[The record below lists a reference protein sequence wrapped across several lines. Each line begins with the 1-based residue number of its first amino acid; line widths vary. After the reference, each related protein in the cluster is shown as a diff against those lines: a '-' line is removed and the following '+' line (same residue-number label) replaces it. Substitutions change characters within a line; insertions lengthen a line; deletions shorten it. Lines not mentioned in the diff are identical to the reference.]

1 VKPPTKQI
9 QIEEKP
15 MSGNETESFIDNLKE
30 QLANAPEGM
39 DTSGLADALKKL
51 AEPGEDRVKIWF
63 LLDRSGS
70 MQGLSE
76 DVIGGFNQFLTDQ
89 AAKPG
94 KARLTAVQFDGGD
107 PFEVIIDAKRIGKVP
122 KLTSEVY
129 QPRGVTPLYDAVGKL
144 IASADQ
150 RIAHR
155 KETDWPEEDQLV
167 IVFTDG
173 LENASR
179 KFNRRKVF
187 DLITDRM
194 NSGWTFVFMGAN
206 QDSYAEGH
214 KIGLVDG
221 NVQNYAATP
230 ESVKVAFSSVS
241 RASVEFRNKNRTQ
254 RVRDRD
260 DFFGGVKEAER

>member
-1 VKPPTKQI
+1 MTG
-9 QIEEKP
+9 E
-15 MSGNETESFIDNLKE
+15 ETETFINNLKQ
-30 QLANAPEGM
+30 QLKNAPEGV
-39 DTSGLADALKKL
+39 DITKIEQALANL
-51 AEPGEDRVKIWF
+51 ANPETERVKIWF

-70 MQGLSE
+70 MEGLAD
-76 DVIGGFNQFLTDQ
+76 DVVGGFNQFVADQ
-89 AAKPG
+89 AEKPG

-107 PFEVIIDAKRIGKVP
+107 PFEVIVNAKRISNVP
-122 KLTSEVY
+122 ALTSEVY

-144 IASADQ
+144 ISFADQ
-150 RIAHR
+150 RIIQR
-155 KETDWPEEDQLV
+155 KENDWPEEDQLV

-179 KFNRRKVF
+179 KFDRRKVF

-194 NSGWTFVFMGAN
+194 DAGWTFVFMGAN
-206 QDSYAEGH
+206 QDSYAEGN

-241 RASVEFRNKNRTQ
+241 RASMEFRGKSRYQ
-254 RVRDRD
+254 RGMDRD
-260 DFFGGVKEAER
+260 DFFGGLKEAEAASKERKR

>member
-1 VKPPTKQI
+1 MTG
-9 QIEEKP
+9 E
-15 MSGNETESFIDNLKE
+15 ETETFIDNLKQ
-30 QLANAPEGM
+30 QLKNAPEGV
-39 DTSGLADALKKL
+39 DITKVEQALVNL
-51 AEPGEDRVKIWF
+51 VNPEIERVKIWF

-70 MQGLSE
+70 MEGLAG
-76 DVIGGFNQFLTDQ
+76 DVVGGFNQFVADQ
-89 AAKPG
+89 AEKPG

-107 PFEVIIDAKRIGKVP
+107 PFEVIVDAKRISQVP
-122 KLTSEVY
+122 PLTSEVY

-144 IASADQ
+144 IGSADE
-150 RIAHR
+150 RIIQR
-155 KETDWPEEDQLV
+155 KEKNWPEEDQLV

-179 KFNRRKVF
+179 KFGRRKVF

-194 NSGWTFVFMGAN
+194 DAGWTFVFMGAN

-241 RASVEFRNKNRTQ
+241 RASMEFRGKSRYQ
-254 RVRDRD
+254 RGMDRD
-260 DFFGGVKEAER
+260 DFFGGVKEAEAASKERKR

>member
-1 VKPPTKQI
+1 
-9 QIEEKP
+9 
-15 MSGNETESFIDNLKE
+15 MSGNETQTFIDNMKE
-30 QLANAPEGM
+30 QLVNAPKGV

-51 AEPGEDRVKIWF
+51 ADPCEDRVKIWF

-70 MQGLSE
+70 MQGLTE
-76 DVIGGFNQFLTDQ
+76 DVIGGFNQFVTDQ

-107 PFEVIIDAKRIGKVP
+107 PFEVIMDAKRIGKVP

-144 IASADQ
+144 ITSAEKH
-150 RIAHR
+150 IAHR
-155 KETDWPEEDQLV
+155 KEKGWPEEDQLV

-179 KFNRRKVF
+179 KFSRRKVF
-187 DLITDRM
+187 DLIRDRM
-194 NSGWTFVFMGAN
+194 DAGWTFVFMGAN

-230 ESVKVAFSSVS
+230 ESVKVAFSSIS

-254 RVRDRD
+254 RVQDRE

>member
-1 VKPPTKQI
+1 
-9 QIEEKP
+9 
-15 MSGNETESFIDNLKE
+15 MSGDETQTFIDNLKQ
-30 QLANAPEGM
+30 QLANAPEGV
-39 DTSGLADALKKL
+39 DTSGLTDVIKKL
-51 AEPGEDRVKIWF
+51 ADPGEERVKIWF

-70 MQGLSE
+70 MQGLTE
-76 DVIGGFNQFLTDQ
+76 DVIGGFNQFVTDQ

-122 KLTSEVY
+122 ALTSEVY
-129 QPRGVTPLYDAVGKL
+129 QPRSVTPLYDAVGRL
-144 IASADQ
+144 ITTADQ
-150 RIAHR
+150 RITHR
-155 KETDWPEEDQLV
+155 AEQSWPEEDQLV

-179 KFNRRKVF
+179 EFGRSQVF
-187 DLITDRM
+187 DLIKDRM
-194 NSGWTFVFMGAN
+194 DAGWTFVFMGAN

-230 ESVKVAFSSVS
+230 ESIKVAFSSVS
-241 RASVEFRNKNRTQ
+241 RASVEFRNKGRLQ
-254 RVRDRD
+254 RNQDRE
-260 DFFGGVKEAER
+260 DFFGGVKEAEQR